1 MFNTLG
7 IHRILVVALAA
18 LFCLA
23 VVACGQGAALEVSRG
38 EPASAAPA
46 PGESFDSV
54 SRGQQVPRG
63 PAGPQGDA
71 GAAVPAAQ
79 QAYPTAVPQAASAPA
94 SQAEPASVVERE
106 VVVEVMKAV
115 PLESAGPQ
123 GPAGPAGPA
132 GAAGAA
138 GLAGPAG
145 PCGAADLPS
154 RPNRPTG
161 RRRSCRT
168 VRRSV
173 THRSALRRR
182 WRRRRRLFPAR
193 SYCLQRLPADAVGR
207 HRPRLRIDLQ
217 LGHRPHF
224 LSVSAQLGQG
234 GLPGG
239 TGLGAGGRVD

>member
-23 VVACGQGAALEVSRG
+23 VVACGQSALEVSRG

-54 SRGQQVPRG
+54 SRGQPG
-63 PAGPQGDA
+63 PNGAAVPQGDA
-71 GAAVPAAQ
+71 GAAVPASGQLSQPAAQ
-79 QAYPTAVPQAASAPA
+79 RAYPTAVPQAASAPA
-94 SQAEPASVVERE
+94 SPAEPASVVVVERE
-106 VVVEVMKAV
+106 VSKVA

-123 GPAGPAGPA
+123 GPAGPGW
-132 GAAGAA
+132 
-138 GLAGPAG
+138 
-145 PCGAADLPS
+145 PCRRGWTPRCGWRA
-154 RPNRPTG
+154 RPDWL
-161 RRRSCRT
+161 T

-182 WRRRRRLFPAR
+182 WRRRRLLPAW
-193 SYCLQRLPADAVGR
+193 SYHLQRLPTDAVGR

-217 LGHRPHF
+217 PGHRPHF